1 MKYLS
6 TYSAGESKYDTL
18 AQAMAECV
26 QRSGKFPPDT
36 SLKLPRFFPHQLRH
50 VVRDRAPSKLFE
62 LYFYTA
68 IKIDKIKS
76 DEDVKF
82 HEFYNY

>member
-1 MKYLS
+1 M
-6 TYSAGESKYDTL
+6 YSAVVS
-18 AQAMAECV
+18 
-26 QRSGKFPPDT
+26 FPPYT
-36 SLKLPRFFPHQLRH
+36 SLKLPRFFPQTFRH

-68 IKIDKIKS
+68 IKIDEIKS

-82 HEFYNY
+82 HEFHDY